1 MTEQEKRR
9 DIFTSQELRRFA
21 VKRYLA
27 EQSIALARYTRKAY
41 RAEEHLAIKRKRE
54 MELFRHAVR
63 LESESEG
70 EHKLYHTAQRTLAV
84 AEAVR
89 STLGAE
95 MKVATHHRKIAELNL
110 QATADAIDAVDA
122 QLSQAEHHINVLLEE
137 MASQGIRSD
146 PVQDFEFPEPCR
158 NPTLVSAWCI

>member
-1 MTEQEKRR
+1 MTER

-21 VKRYLA
+21 VKRYIA
-27 EQSIALARYTRKAY
+27 EQSIVLARFTRKAY

-54 MELFRHAVR
+54 TELFRRAVR
-63 LESESEG
+63 LESDSEG

-84 AEAVR
+84 AQAVR

-110 QATADAIDAVDA
+110 QATADAVDAVDA
-122 QLSQAEHHINVLLEE
+122 QLSQAERQINDLLEE
-137 MASQGIRSD
+137 MASRGFGSD
-146 PVQDFEFPEPCR
+146 PVQDSAFPEPCR
-158 NPTLVSAWCI
+158 NLTLVSACI